1 VRIAILGSLGVQSGG
16 PRVELSGARLH
27 ALLASLAVDA
37 GRPVTATSLADAIWD
52 GDPPRDEVHAL
63 QSLVSRLRRA
73 LGEGDAIV
81 GSADGYRLLCTG
93 SRRGRGGEG

>member
-1 VRIAILGSLGVQSGG
+1 VRIAILGSLEVQSGG
-16 PRVELSGARLH
+16 SRVARLH